1 MAKAEVTP
9 KRNITINEAM
19 SIMKQLKD
27 RHQELIGLR
36 NTNSADKTRY
46 FGANADKNEVIKV
59 VYDIKK
65 LDKLVNQV
73 AKEIR
78 MLDLAIRATNQS
90 VTVVGYE
97 FSEDV
102 FGEVV

>member
-1 MAKAEVTP
+1 MTKANTG
-9 KRNITINEAM
+9 KRSVTINEAM
-19 SIMKQLKD
+19 SILKQLKE
-27 RHQELIGLR
+27 RHSELTGLR
-36 NTNSADKTRY
+36 NTNSADKTRF
-46 FGANADKNEVIKV
+46 FGANADKTEITKAL
-59 VYDIKK
+59 YDVKK

-78 MLDLAIRATNQS
+78 ILDLAIKATNQS